1 MSLKYD
7 NSSLGYRGILVLNL
21 LLGAFRIYFAYLG
34 TTETIKE
41 FLTVAVSPT
50 TMTIING
57 MFLLLGVGGLI
68 ASIGMFLEGKLEQER
83 DNPRKPGEHTIR
95 RMGVHHTVHRG
106 AGSRSARHNTLC
118 DIQEYEAVKALIA

>member
-68 ASIGMFLEGKLEQER
+68 ASIGMFLKASWSRNAIILVSLGNILF
-83 DNPRKPGEHTIR
+83 DAWGYTIQSTAAL
-95 RMGVHHTVHRG
+95 GVVVPVITLFVIY
-106 AGSRSARHNTLC
+106 RSMK
-118 DIQEYEAVKALIA
+118 Q